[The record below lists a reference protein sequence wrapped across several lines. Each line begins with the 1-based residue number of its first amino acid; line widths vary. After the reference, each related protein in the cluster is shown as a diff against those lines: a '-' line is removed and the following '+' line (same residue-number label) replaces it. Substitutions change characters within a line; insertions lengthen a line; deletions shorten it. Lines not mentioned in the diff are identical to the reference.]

1 MSTIQDRTRRLKSSE
16 MTAEELEMARVAH
29 RCIGESLDRARA
41 ATINLTSEE
50 GVLPSVQLPT
60 KALRLIGEVLGALS
74 ERKSVTVVS
83 GKREMTTVE
92 AAHYLHVSR
101 PFVIREMEAGRLPH
115 RMVGTHRRV
124 QFEDLHAYKQRMLSG
139 QRDALREIAE
149 NANEIGLDY

>member
-1 MSTIQDRTRRLKSSE
+1 MSAIQDRSKRLKPTE
-16 MTAEELEMARVAH
+16 MSPEELDMARVAH

-41 ATINLTSEE
+41 VSIVLVGEDGNLPP
-50 GVLPSVQLPT
+50 VRVPT

-74 ERKSVTVVS
+74 EHQAVTVVS

-92 AAHYLHVSR
+92 AANYLHVSR

-124 QFEDLHAYKQRMLSG
+124 QFEDLHSYKQKMRASQME
-139 QRDALREIAE
+139 ALRKLSE
-149 NANEIGLDY
+149 NSNELGLDY